1 MKKIVLAIAF
11 ALLSNLGISQCC
23 KDSKKVTQPWAL
35 STSLGYINVSNTT
48 PGPRYQSNAWG
59 SLNISYSTRKW
70 TFGAWAGANYWVN
83 GKQPDL
89 RLGVTTTYTIKKW

>member
-1 MKKIVLAIAF
+1 MKKFILLAAF
-11 ALLSNLGISQCC
+11 ALISNLGISQCC
-23 KDSKKVTQPWAL
+23 KDSKKVNQPWAL
-35 STSLGYINVSNTT
+35 SASLGYISVSNTT
-48 PGPRYQSNAWG
+48 IGPRYQSNTWG
-59 SLNISYSTRKW
+59 SFNISYSTRKW